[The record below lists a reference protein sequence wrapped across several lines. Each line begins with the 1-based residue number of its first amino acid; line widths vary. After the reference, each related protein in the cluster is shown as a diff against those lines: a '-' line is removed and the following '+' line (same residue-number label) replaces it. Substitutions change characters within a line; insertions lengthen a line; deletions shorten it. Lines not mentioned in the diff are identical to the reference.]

1 MPPRGPKRST
11 ITPNNHAAGL
21 APPGRRIVKQRS
33 NTTLNG
39 QSAPA
44 NGRPRTST
52 DPLQSPD
59 AGVDSHTTSSSPSPS
74 DAPLNDITPDET
86 MGADQSCPN
95 GRARTTSGTSI
106 DDLEAHGAG
115 NGTCGQTAIGG
126 SQLTIDVK
134 TATANAS
141 LHHQKSA
148 FETATTIL
156 KACPLWDV
164 IAILIILLQLPPTMI
179 SIVQFLFALLTFV
192 PPTATTL
199 NLPSLNEVMMGA
211 SGAPS
216 FQTILLVDIV
226 MFIAFVSLW
235 APVQNVA
242 LDLAQA
248 VIAISL
254 GGAAASKGGTS
265 NSILSCIT
273 IIGLSHVIRT
283 PFARQLGL
291 NTLWAGLSKTGLQ
304 GLGNAPALDQLSQPS
319 TRLHATH
326 GLSRKIIGVHILT
339 QGVVRLVRRWYL
351 YSAAMNNKKTDSEFG
366 PLSTA
371 STPRTATSI
380 SDSGTETSSSASTDG
395 RPPGPSPAH
404 REKDKLSNT
413 KKKKKQAN
421 HVRSQQPFWAALANA
436 KVTFLKELENQQA
449 SSDSME
455 ANAMDVVQIGNANFK
470 NGMDRVWIREV
481 WPSEISFGVCLPS
494 RVPVQEEEDSP
505 SQERNSKAFRVRL
518 NKTDWSS
525 TRINEEAVGLSAGDE
540 QVDVWNGKIFGL
552 TASTN
557 YICEFIR
564 VENGEV
570 FYTTHITTQPLP
582 STEQGKFMIAD
593 FGTSF
598 PNKNTAPA
606 TAVQP
611 QSLRPLSPKT
621 TLKNSIQAAEQQLE
635 AQRNRIKR
643 NKRDHKNTL
652 TNLQKEVDSLNS
664 RLSSNGGNDERQRQK
679 VRQLEQSM
687 QQAKVK
693 ESEIIAEIE
702 EMGEIPADELQAS
715 KLKRT
720 SWKQERDHLSISK
733 KDYDECKARADR
745 ELSQAKA
752 DIANLLQKRQKL
764 EQKAAKYNEQHVRLS
779 SETNQ
784 SQEEQTRRLAKRDEE
799 LRNRGQIER
808 RCIDQTAMMEHEEQ
822 SYLATGT
829 KALEMA
835 RHLEELYNK
844 NVQQQSMPTTPE
856 GPLPGTTR
864 ISGIQHHNTFP
875 GAQPSYQFPNMM
887 QGLSEV
893 AYHSNP
899 TSMYREGG
907 RGRSSSM
914 LSGVS
919 GFTDELDD
927 YPLPAYSVV
936 YPATNGAHSNRECR
950 KSSAGSGS
958 TSSASGTSSNMDPM
972 SPAPKNLSPVF
983 KSSPLSPP
991 PTTAG
996 IR

>member
-1 MPPRGPKRST
+1 MPPRKRSGT
-11 ITPNNHAAGL
+11 QPDKSPANNHAVGL
-21 APPGRRIVKQRS
+21 VPPTKRRPVKQKSTAYLNAANEPTR
-33 NTTLNG
+33 TPTL
-39 QSAPA
+39 P
-44 NGRPRTST
+44 PHC
-52 DPLQSPD
+52 PD
-59 AGVDSHTTSSSPSPS
+59 AGLDLLPSPSPS
-74 DAPLNDITPDET
+74 SSSDGSLNDIPPTEN
-86 MGADQSCPN
+86 MGADQSRPN
-95 GRARTTSGTSI
+95 GGVRTVSASVA
-106 DDLEAHGAG
+106 DDLEA
-115 NGTCGQTAIGG
+115 NGTANGA

-134 TATANAS
+134 TASGNAS
-141 LHHQKSA
+141 LHHQKT
-148 FETATTIL
+148 FLETATTIL
-156 KACPLWDV
+156 RACPLWDV
-164 IAILIILLQLPPTMI
+164 IAMLIVLLQLPPTVV
-179 SIVQFLFALLTFV
+179 SVVQFLFALLTFV

-199 NLPSLNEVMMGA
+199 NLPSLNDIMAGA

-216 FQTILLVDIV
+216 FQTILLVDVI

-265 NSILSCIT
+265 NSILCCVF
-273 IIGLSHVIRT
+273 IIGISHLIRAQS
-283 PFARQLGL
+283 ARQFGL
-291 NTLWAGLSKTGLQ
+291 NALWAGLSKTGLRDI
-304 GLGNAPALDQLSQPS
+304 GNVPVVDVVSQPS

-326 GLSRKIIGVHILT
+326 GIARKIIGVHILT

-351 YSAAMNNKKTDSEFG
+351 YSAAQNNKKADSEFG

-371 STPRTATSI
+371 STPRTGTSI
-380 SDSGTETSSSASTDG
+380 GDSGADTTGSASTDG
-395 RPPGPSPAH
+395 RPPGPSPAA
-404 REKDKLSNT
+404 REKEHKISNT

-449 SSDSME
+449 SSDAME

-470 NGMDRVWIREV
+470 NGMERVWIREV
-481 WPSEISFGVCLPS
+481 WPTEISFGVCLPS
-494 RVPVQEEEDSP
+494 RFPEQEETQP
-505 SQERNSKAFRVRL
+505 SQEQQNGKTIRVRL
-518 NKTDWSS
+518 NRTDWSS
-525 TRINEEAVGLSAGDE
+525 TRIVEEAVGVEAGDE

-564 VENGEV
+564 VDTGEV

-582 STEQGKFMIAD
+582 STEQ
-593 FGTSF
+593 
-598 PNKNTAPA
+598 APA

-621 TLKNSIQAAEQQLE
+621 TLKNSILAAEQQLE

-679 VRQLEQSM
+679 VRQLEQTM

-693 ESEIIAEIE
+693 ESELLAEIE
-702 EMGEIPADELQAS
+702 ELGEIPADELQQS

-720 SWKQERDHLSISK
+720 SWKHKKECLSVSRKDH
-733 KDYDECKARADR
+733 DDCKARADR
-745 ELSQAKA
+745 ELSQVKA

-764 EQKAAKYNEQHVRLS
+764 EQKASKYNEQHDRLCA
-779 SETNQ
+779 EKEQ
-784 SQEEQTRRLAKRDEE
+784 SQKARDSRVAMRNEE
-799 LRNRGQIER
+799 LRSRGQIER
-808 RCIDQTAMMEHEEQ
+808 KLIEHTAQMELAEQ
-822 SYLATGT
+822 SHFARAT
-829 KALEMA
+829 KAIQMA
-835 RHLEELYNK
+835 THLEELYTK

-864 ISGIQHHNTFP
+864 ISGLQHHNTFP
-875 GAQPSYQFPNMM
+875 GAQPGYQFPNMM
-887 QGLSEV
+887 HGFNDN
-893 AYHSNP
+893 AYHSNT
-899 TSMYREGG
+899 TSTYREGG

-927 YPLPAYSVV
+927 YPLPAYSVAYTPV
-936 YPATNGAHSNRECR
+936 TNGAHSSRECR

-958 TSSASGTSSNMDPM
+958 SSSPSGGSSNVDPL
-972 SPAPKNLSPVF
+972 SPAPKTLSPVF
-983 KSSPLSPP
+983 KNSPMSPP
-991 PTTAG
+991 ATATG